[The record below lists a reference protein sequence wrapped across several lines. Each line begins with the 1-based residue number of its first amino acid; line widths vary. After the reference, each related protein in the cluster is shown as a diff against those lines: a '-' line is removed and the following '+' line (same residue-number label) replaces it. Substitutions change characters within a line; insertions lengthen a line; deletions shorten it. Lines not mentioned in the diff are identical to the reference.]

1 MICPVCNGVVPI
13 KRSRCERCGE
23 DLTTYKSL
31 IMLSN
36 RYYNEGLEKAKV
48 RDLSGA
54 ILVLRQSLEINKRNT
69 NARNLIGLVY
79 YEMGET
85 VSALSEWVISKHF
98 QSEDNDADDYMNSLQ
113 SNPTKLD
120 GLNQTI
126 KKYNL
131 ALASCKQGNDD
142 LAILQLKKVV
152 SLNPRF
158 VKALQLLSLLY
169 MKSGEYDKALKYL
182 MKANKVDVSNTTTLR
197 YMKEI
202 DELSGNTRSKSTENE
217 QEGSKEIKKPKV
229 EKALFPGSSY
239 KEDKPNIWPI
249 INLFLGAIVGGIV
262 VFFLIVPTIK
272 SSHATDL
279 SNQQKEYFEQLNEK
293 DYIVTS
299 LENEKVALQNEID
312 SLKDTLK
319 NQEVVEYDETIFDT
333 LFEAANVY
341 STELE
346 KGNANDI
353 DYVKIATSLSKV
365 NYDALEREGA
375 INLYQKIKDASYIKA
390 SKKLYD
396 EGHDLYTAKKYEEA
410 KTVLTQAYTYD
421 PTNVNTIYFLGRA
434 YHQLNDTENALKY
447 YNILIDEYPDS
458 NRAKEAKS
466 KKAEID

>member
-1 MICPVCNGVVPI
+1 MICPVCNSVVPI

-23 DLTTYKSL
+23 DLATYKSL

-54 ILVLRQSLEINKRNT
+54 ILVLKQSLEINKRNT

-85 VSALSEWVISKHF
+85 VSALSEWVVSKHF

-131 ALASCKQGNDD
+131 ALSSCKQGNED
-142 LAILQLKKVV
+142 LAIIQLKKVV

-158 VKALQLLSLLY
+158 VKALQLLALLY

-202 DELSGNTRSKSTENE
+202 DELSGNIRGTATEYE
-217 QEGSKEIKKPKV
+217 QDQLKENKKPKV
-229 EKALFPGSSY
+229 EKSIFPGSSY

-262 VFFLIVPTIK
+262 VFFLILPTIK
-272 SSHATDL
+272 SAQAGDL
-279 SNQQKEYFEQLNEK
+279 GKLEIEYIDKLNTK
-293 DYIVTS
+293 DFTLTS
-299 LENEKVALQNEID
+299 LENEKNALQKEID
-312 SLKDTLK
+312 TLKDTVK
-319 NQEVVEYDETIFDT
+319 GQDVVKKDEAIFDK
-333 LFEAANVY
+333 LFEAATVY

-353 DYVKIATSLSKV
+353 DYIKIAESLSKV
-365 NYDALEREGA
+365 KFDALDREGA
-375 INLYQKIKDASYIKA
+375 INLYNKIKEVSYVKA
-390 SKKLYD
+390 AKKQYD
-396 EGHDLYTAKKYEEA
+396 EGHNLYSTRKYEEA
-410 KTVLTQAYTYD
+410 KEVLTGAYTYD
-421 PTNVNTIYFLGRA
+421 PTNVNTIYFLGRT
-434 YHQLNDTENALKY
+434 YHQLNDKDNALKY
-447 YNILIDEYPDS
+447 YNILIDEYPES
-458 NRAKEAKS
+458 SRATEAKS
-466 KKAEID
+466 KKAEIS